1 MYFSILD
8 GVMFGYNTLLE
19 QFKGELPHCGKYI
32 KIVTTEFSY
41 DVIYT
46 TNCIDTI
53 LNTV

>member
-1 MYFSILD
+1 
-8 GVMFGYNTLLE
+8 MFE

-32 KIVTTEFSY
+32 KIESTKFSDDVT
-41 DVIYT
+41 YT